1 MYVDDLVTGSDNLS
15 DARKLQEEIIH
26 ILGKGGFALHK
37 WCANHA
43 DLLED
48 TPEQLREP
56 ELSCNFKRYEGIKT
70 LGLVWH
76 PSQDT
81 FKYEI
86 NIKPCQ
92 ELVTKRVVLSIIS
105 SIFYPTGLL
114 GPVIVRYKIFIQQLW
129 LRQCSWD
136 EELPHDLQ
144 ETWKKLYRQLPVLN
158 NISIP
163 RVVKIKGEVITIQ
176 IHGFSDASERAFG
189 ACVYIHYTQTGK
201 TLTERKKTTRT
212 RCGRF

>member
-15 DARKLQEEIIH
+15 EARRLQEEIIH
-26 ILGKGGFALHK
+26 ILGKRGFVLHK

-43 DLLED
+43 TLLED
-48 TPEQLREP
+48 IPERLRESGP
-56 ELSCNFKRYEGIKT
+56 SCEFKGYEGIRT

-105 SIFYPTGLL
+105 SIFDPTGLL
-114 GPVIVRYKIFIQQLW
+114 GPVILRHKIAMQQLW
-129 LRQCSWD
+129 LQVSWD
-136 EELPHDLQ
+136 
-144 ETWKKLYRQLPVLN
+144 
-158 NISIP
+158 
-163 RVVKIKGEVITIQ
+163 
-176 IHGFSDASERAFG
+176 
-189 ACVYIHYTQTGK
+189 
-201 TLTERKKTTRT
+201 
-212 RCGRF
+212 